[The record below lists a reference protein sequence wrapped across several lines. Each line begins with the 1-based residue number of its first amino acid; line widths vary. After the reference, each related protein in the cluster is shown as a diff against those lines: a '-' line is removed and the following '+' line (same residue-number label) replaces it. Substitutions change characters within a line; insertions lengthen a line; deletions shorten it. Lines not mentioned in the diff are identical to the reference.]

1 MRRAFTIGVLA
12 AAFVGS
18 GAAPALAHGGADEV
32 DDAGFVPV
40 EEVIPDYYAPVS
52 FQACESTVT
61 LESGDVREVEVRVT
75 ENPDGTTT
83 TEFRGAWTVDLT
95 RADGAV
101 IDELD
106 ISGPGVE
113 VAGPTGVTVTLGG
126 PSVLFPIDEV
136 QQAAWDAAGLPE
148 GDLAYFRKGEAEVRV
163 TVDAEGVPVSEEW
176 VRLDARIV
184 DLCRWFDRGNAWHH
198 HGGHGR
204 GWGAR

>member
-1 MRRAFTIGVLA
+1 MRCTSTIGVLA
-12 AAFVGS
+12 AVVVGV
-18 GAAPALAHGGADEV
+18 GATPALADGGPDGA

-52 FQACESTVT
+52 FQACDSTVT

-113 VAGPTGVTVTLGG
+113 VSGPTGATITLGG
-126 PSVLFPIDEV
+126 PSLLFPIDEV

-148 GDLAYFRKGEAEVRV
+148 GDLAYVKRGEVQVRV

-176 VRLDARIV
+176 VRLDARII
-184 DLCRWFDRGNAWHH
+184 DLCRWFDRGNARDHDRGRAH
-198 HGGHGR
+198 AAR
-204 GWGAR
+204 GW